1 MTPTVEE
8 FLAGYSSEVQAI
20 AVNVRA
26 LVREVMPDALEIVD
40 VPAKMIAYGT
50 ENSYRG
56 MICVISPFAKHVNL
70 GFVRGM
76 SVPDPAGLLE
86 GTGKRARHVKLKSVE
101 DVERPEVRTLL
112 EVAVREHQEN
122 VG

>member
-1 MTPTVEE
+1 MSLTVDE
-8 FLAGYSSEVQAI
+8 FLAEYPAEVQSI
-20 AVNVRA
+20 AMKVRL

-50 ENSYRG
+50 ENSYKG
-56 MICVISPFAKHVNL
+56 MICVISPYAKHVNL
-70 GFVRGM
+70 GFARGT

-86 GTGKRARHVKLKSVE
+86 GTGKRARHVKLKSLE
-101 DVERPEVRTLL
+101 DVERPEVRALL
-112 EVAVREHQEN
+112 EAAVREHQEH

>member
-1 MTPTVEE
+1 MTPTVDD
-8 FLAGYSSEVQAI
+8 FLASYPTEVRDI
-20 AVNVRA
+20 AVKLRA
-26 LVREVMPDALEIVD
+26 LVREVLPNALEIVD

-50 ENSYRG
+50 ENTYKG

-70 GFVRGM
+70 GFARGT

-101 DVERPEVRTLL
+101 DVERPEIRALL
-112 EVAVREHQEN
+112 EAAVDEHRAH